1 METALR
7 GAGGR
12 LAGPASSVTVP
23 FATEPGPLLML
34 TLAAMV
40 GHPRQTT
47 VDGNLGE
54 HSGYSWGAVL
64 LADITDS

>member
-1 METALR
+1 VAALR
-7 GAGGR
+7 EAGVR

-23 FATEPGPLLML
+23 FVTEPAPLLVL

-47 VDGNLGE
+47 ADGNRDE
-54 HSGYSWGAVL
+54 HSGHSWGAAL